1 MAITPDPDNV
11 KPWPEDRPLPHMP
24 WGLPIALGVVLIIL
38 GCLAMSF
45 AFATSLATVY
55 VFGIFFLIGGVM
67 EIVGAIVARP
77 WRSSVLHL
85 LAGVL
90 YVVVGVL
97 VVAHPFQAMVGVTL
111 VLAVFFL
118 VGGLMRMVF
127 AVSELFPNWGWVFL
141 NGVITLLLGIF
152 IWRRW
157 PWDSFWV
164 IGVFMGVELLF
175 SGWWWVMVGL
185 TMGGLARRAPAT
197 PANTPHSGPDAVH
210 RP

>member
-1 MAITPDPDNV
+1 MALTPDPSNV

-24 WGLPIALGVVLIIL
+24 WGWPVVFGICLIVL

-55 VFGIFFLIGGVM
+55 VFGIFLLIGGVM
-67 EIVGAIVARP
+67 EVVGAFVARP

-90 YVVVGVL
+90 YLVVGGL
-97 VVAHPFQAMVGVTL
+97 VVAHPFQAVVGVTL
-111 VLAVFFL
+111 VMAVFFL
-118 VGGLMRMVF
+118 VGGLMRMVL
-127 AVSELFPNWGWVFL
+127 AVSELFPNWGWLFL
-141 NGVITLLLGIF
+141 NGVITFLLGIF

-164 IGVFMGVELLF
+164 VGVFLGVELIF
-175 SGWWWVMVGL
+175 SGWWWVMLGL
-185 TMGGLARRAPAT
+185 TVRGLWGAPRASGSIPSGGSTPPA
-197 PANTPHSGPDAVH
+197 S
-210 RP
+210 